1 MHCPPCSL
9 HVTIYERTFLS
20 ENRLGELTMP
30 LAALTQDSTL
40 DEWMPLINERSR
52 GSGAWLAHIQVE
64 LKFILMSIEAAQ
76 VAQNVNVTK
85 TSTVTKNTPGM
96 FEFF

>member
-1 MHCPPCSL
+1 
-9 HVTIYERTFLS
+9 VTIYERTFLS

-64 LKFILMSIEAAQ
+64 LKYILMNIEAVQ
-76 VAQNVNVTK
+76 VAPNVNVIK
-85 TSTVTKNTPGM
+85 TSAIPKTTSTSGI